1 MFVVV
6 AVAVVVVATS
16 DDELTGDD
24 IGLSLRQ
31 SSKSHNRKTQR
42 DGWERPQNQSI
53 KHWRKRKHPLSTLCY
68 VLDALIV
75 GWQNQCKHF

>member
-1 MFVVV
+1 VFVAVAVV
-6 AVAVVVVATS
+6 VAVVVVATS

-42 DGWERPQNQSI
+42 DG
-53 KHWRKRKHPLSTLCY
+53 
-68 VLDALIV
+68 
-75 GWQNQCKHF
+75 